1 METILPDNW
10 QMWVTFAA
18 IGTAIVFYSMSRFS
32 LELTSLFVVGFLMI
46 FFHLFPFEGPQDTN
60 LLNSSVLLSGFA
72 APALI
77 SVLALLVVGQ
87 GLFHSGAL
95 DKPTRIIAS
104 AAGSRPQLVVIA
116 TLLLIAFVSAF
127 LNNTPV
133 AVMFIPVL
141 ATLAARLR
149 HRPSKL
155 MMPLSFVCILGG
167 MTTLIGS
174 STNLLA
180 AGIADST
187 GAGKIGFFDFTV
199 LGVMLAG
206 VGMVYVLFVVPRIL
220 PDREGLADELTGG
233 TGKQFIA
240 QIQIT
245 YDHPLVGMES
255 VAGLFPPL
263 KDMTV
268 RMIQRREHAF
278 LPPFEDVRLQPG
290 DTVIIAATRQALTEV
305 LKTRS
310 GIFENMLEENHQNQ
324 NWDGERGDET
334 PERPTGDLTMVEV
347 VVAPGSRMIGRNIEQ
362 IGFRYETACIVLGIQ
377 RRSRMIRARMSDI
390 RLEDGDVLLVLGKP
404 RDVEGL
410 RLNRDVIPL
419 EWSATELPDPS
430 RARRARYIF
439 AGTVLAAVSGLVPI
453 EVAAVLGAA
462 GMIAFDVL
470 NIRQAARAIDRRIF
484 LLVGAALAMGTA
496 LDVTGGAA
504 FLAQGVV
511 NLFAGAGPAVALS
524 ALFLFI
530 AITTNILTNNATA
543 VLFVPIAAN
552 AASQFGVDPM
562 IFIYMVIFAANCS
575 FATPMGYQTNLLV
588 MGPGHYQFSDYVRA
602 GVPLILLL
610 WITFSLL
617 APWYYGL

>member
-1 METILPDNW
+1 
-10 QMWVTFAA
+10 MWVTFAA

-46 FFHLFPFEGPQDTN
+46 FFHLFPFEGAQDAN

-187 GAGKIGFFDFTV
+187 GVGKIGFFDFTV
-199 LGVMLAG
+199 LGVMLAS

-220 PDREGLADELTGG
+220 PDREGLADEITGG

-347 VVAPGSRMIGRNIEQ
+347 VVAPGSRTGVALFPAEIAGDGRTNKRPGAIDHFA
-362 IGFRYETACIVLGIQ
+362 FRTSRGAQDEL
-377 RRSRMIRARMSDI
+377 RSR
-390 RLEDGDVLLVLGKP
+390 LERNGIEHRVKEFGICHSVFVHDPDG
-404 RDVEGL
+404 VEVEVTTYDG
-410 RLNRDVIPL
+410 
-419 EWSATELPDPS
+419 
-430 RARRARYIF
+430 RR
-439 AGTVLAAVSGLVPI
+439 
-453 EVAAVLGAA
+453 
-462 GMIAFDVL
+462 
-470 NIRQAARAIDRRIF
+470 
-484 LLVGAALAMGTA
+484 
-496 LDVTGGAA
+496 
-504 FLAQGVV
+504 
-511 NLFAGAGPAVALS
+511 
-524 ALFLFI
+524 
-530 AITTNILTNNATA
+530 
-543 VLFVPIAAN
+543 
-552 AASQFGVDPM
+552 
-562 IFIYMVIFAANCS
+562 
-575 FATPMGYQTNLLV
+575 
-588 MGPGHYQFSDYVRA
+588 
-602 GVPLILLL
+602 
-610 WITFSLL
+610 
-617 APWYYGL
+617 